1 MKKLQLNKETIAR
14 LNNPG
19 EVYGGVVTYS
29 YDGNMKLKPTCL
41 VCEAMGT
48 TEFSNPNVC
57 GDTGTGAGAAC

>member
-41 VCEAMGT
+41 ICEAMGT
-48 TEFSNPNVC
+48 TNATNDIACE
-57 GDTGTGAGAAC
+57 TGAGNNC